1 MTIVQHTLVE
11 KSVGLYREKSI
22 DNACCT
28 NLKSLQRI
36 TALLFYCL
44 FLAQL
49 LDIMILIARVK
60 FNLLVEIVLQE
71 DLDKIPETLY
81 DKIDLNWK
89 V

>member
-1 MTIVQHTLVE
+1 MHFAVFINHTSFLMGSMTIVQHTLVE

-49 LDIMILIARVK
+49 LDIMIL
-60 FNLLVEIVLQE
+60 NSPCQVLSVGG
-71 DLDKIPETLY
+71 DFPSGGP
-81 DKIDLNWK
+81 
-89 V
+89 